1 MTVVHLVPA
10 MEQGGVESVVCDL
23 NRALVRAGHVS
34 VVISKGGRLVD
45 RLVADGGRHIG
56 LDLKSKNPL
65 TAPWRAY
72 RLRCVLR
79 RLSASAS
86 SPLVCAHS
94 RVPAW
99 LYELGSRGLGLPY
112 VTFAHGAN
120 SVSRYSSVMTRGEL
134 VLCPSQFL
142 ADYLKQNY
150 RFDFSRIRVVHPAVD
165 TAKFDPRRLDR
176 DVVERLRQEWRL
188 DGGRVLM
195 AIGRVT
201 PVKGYDSLIRDFAAH
216 RYPYEKL
223 VIIGGA
229 DRHHLDYL
237 AKLQMLA
244 ADAGA
249 PVVFAGQQEKI
260 PECLSLADGVISAN
274 TTKPESFGL
283 SVVEAMAM
291 NKPVTAKRFG
301 GVAEIMAEVEEY
313 RRANPSA
320 DLRAAAVALY
330 GFDRFA
336 GRAISVFEEAL
347 R

>member
-1 MTVVHLVPA
+1 MKKFVAGLIDAILLVSCVAFIDGGSGGGAGVGNNYYTPGKGVEGQGHDGSMYSGGGGAGHLGDDAAVRERPGADCAPSSVLLGDELQFLQQPSEAGGSGDARRTGGKAVKVLHLVPA
-10 MEQGGVESVVCDL
+10 MEQGGVETVVCDL
-23 NRALVRAGHVS
+23 VRALDGCEC

-120 SVSRYSSVMTRGEL
+120 SVSRYSEVMTRGKL

-150 RFDFSRIRVVHPAVD
+150 RFDFSRLRVVHPAGD
-165 TAKFDPRRLDR
+165 TAKFDPRRLD
-176 DVVERLRQEWRL
+176 
-188 DGGRVLM
+188 G
-195 AIGRVT
+195 T
-201 PVKGYDSLIRDFAAH
+201 
-216 RYPYEKL
+216 
-223 VIIGGA
+223 
-229 DRHHLDYL
+229 
-237 AKLQMLA
+237 
-244 ADAGA
+244 
-249 PVVFAGQQEKI
+249 
-260 PECLSLADGVISAN
+260 
-274 TTKPESFGL
+274 
-283 SVVEAMAM
+283 
-291 NKPVTAKRFG
+291 
-301 GVAEIMAEVEEY
+301 
-313 RRANPSA
+313 
-320 DLRAAAVALY
+320 
-330 GFDRFA
+330 
-336 GRAISVFEEAL
+336 
-347 R
+347 